1 MAIFTAKTFV
11 ATVYTF
17 EDQKRNLKDVRTKVR
32 TSFLSIRFNSWLQT
46 TCRFGHPV
54 RRKRYQRQRRHQQW
68 PYPMRSVP
76 AAEKSLLRDGLEVA
90 PGSDESPE

>member
-1 MAIFTAKTFV
+1 MAIFTVKTFV

-17 EDQKRNLKDVRTKVR
+17 EDQKRNLKDVRALVR

-54 RRKRYQRQRRHQQW
+54 RRKSHQRQRRHQQR

-76 AAEKSLLRDGLEVA
+76 VAEKSLLRDGLEAV
-90 PGSDESPE
+90 PEFVQSPE

>member
-17 EDQKRNLKDVRTKVR
+17 EGQKRNLKDVRALVR

-54 RRKRYQRQRRHQQW
+54 RRKSHQRQRRHQQR

-76 AAEKSLLRDGLEVA
+76 VAEKSLLREGREVA